1 MTWRLKRVEF
11 ILEKYCNSGRFYKTL
26 RNLIEYFDTP
36 FDMYE
41 MIAEYF
47 EKTNNLFRS
56 ISSRELYDILLSL

>member
-1 MTWRLKRVEF
+1 MQNTNEP
-11 ILEKYCNSGRFYKTL
+11 NH
-26 RNLIEYFDTP
+26 YFDTP

-56 ISSRELYDILLSL
+56 ISVKGVV